1 MGFVRVEA
9 THHKAAVM
17 GIIFLLLL
25 GALLFPPTATT
36 EAAPNP
42 IPIVSVSL
50 SPSEQKAHV
59 THNASDEVK
68 FEGVLMVDQPQFMT
82 STTTLTA
89 SIDNDWTVYL
99 SPATVASS
107 GTRVTHFTVTVTVPG
122 GTSPD
127 VNGTLVVTASCK
139 VPILAPILASTSA
152 MVTVDLDNSGNIWT
166 VRILEPPE
174 GGLVM
179 KNTVRVRGTASYSGG
194 AVNRVDVRF
203 CDGLW
208 RNRTIS
214 VMAHSGKVTSPVVL
228 VNVTL
233 DRPDTAPAGDGDGT
247 KDELETSD
255 DWGLL
260 PIILLILIAF
270 VGVAVVYH
278 YYIRTTAKPLY

>member
-99 SPATVASS
+99 SPATVASKA
-107 GTRVTHFTVTVTVPG
+107 RW
-122 GTSPD
+122 
-127 VNGTLVVTASCK
+127 L
-139 VPILAPILASTSA
+139 
-152 MVTVDLDNSGNIWT
+152 
-166 VRILEPPE
+166 R
-174 GGLVM
+174 
-179 KNTVRVRGTASYSGG
+179 
-194 AVNRVDVRF
+194 
-203 CDGLW
+203 
-208 RNRTIS
+208 
-214 VMAHSGKVTSPVVL
+214 
-228 VNVTL
+228 
-233 DRPDTAPAGDGDGT
+233 
-247 KDELETSD
+247 
-255 DWGLL
+255 
-260 PIILLILIAF
+260 
-270 VGVAVVYH
+270 
-278 YYIRTTAKPLY
+278 

>member
-1 MGFVRVEA
+1 
-9 THHKAAVM
+9 
-17 GIIFLLLL
+17 
-25 GALLFPPTATT
+25 
-36 EAAPNP
+36 
-42 IPIVSVSL
+42 
-50 SPSEQKAHV
+50 
-59 THNASDEVK
+59 
-68 FEGVLMVDQPQFMT
+68 
-82 STTTLTA
+82 
-89 SIDNDWTVYL
+89 
-99 SPATVASS
+99 
-107 GTRVTHFTVTVTVPG
+107 
-122 GTSPD
+122 
-127 VNGTLVVTASCK
+127 
-139 VPILAPILASTSA
+139 
-152 MVTVDLDNSGNIWT
+152 
-166 VRILEPPE
+166 
-174 GGLVM
+174 M

-208 RNRTIS
+208 RTANGTKDWTIDISLSSWEDGNRTIS